1 MNNLKIVGNQYN
13 NYGLFP
19 MIVGIFQ
26 NYQQP
31 LREEINRIDNPRELL
46 ITNRWKTN
54 KKNKMT
60 FYFSNFLLIS
70 TYVSEGLAESNFY
83 NFILY

>member
-1 MNNLKIVGNQYN
+1 
-13 NYGLFP
+13 
-19 MIVGIFQ
+19 
-26 NYQQP
+26 
-31 LREEINRIDNPRELL
+31 
-46 ITNRWKTN
+46 
-54 KKNKMT
+54 MT